1 MKADSRSFCSP
12 AALVFAAALLIAVRA
27 LAGEVRALPTNAP
40 LRIDLRDQYDT
51 PRTLAFP
58 TTNVT
63 VLAIADK
70 KGAEQVGGWI
80 NALQPNYA
88 GRVELRG
95 LADVGGAPGFVQDR
109 IRKKFQETRK
119 HPVMMDWS
127 GKVCAQFGYKKDV
140 ANILVLG
147 RDGVIHARFT
157 GATNGAVLAKAH
169 AALDQA
175 LALPTKVSPGSVP
188 GSRAP

>member
-1 MKADSRSFCSP
+1 MKADSRSFRSP
-12 AALVFAAALLIAVRA
+12 PALVFAAALLIAVRA
-27 LAGEVRALPTNAP
+27 LAGEVRALPTNTP
-40 LRIDLRDQYDT
+40 LRIDLRDQYDA
-51 PRTLAFP
+51 PITLAFP

-63 VLAIADK
+63 VLTIADK
-70 KGAEQVGGWI
+70 QGAEQVDGWVA
-80 NALQPNYA
+80 ALQSRYA
-88 GRVELRG
+88 GRIDIRG
-95 LADVGGAPGFVQDR
+95 VADLGGAPGFVQDR

-127 GKVCAQFGYKKDV
+127 GKVCAQFGYKKGV

-157 GATNGAVLAKAH
+157 GVTNGAVLAKTH

-175 LALPTKVSPGSVP
+175 LARPMTVSPGSVP
-188 GSRAP
+188 GSLAP